1 VKKKSPTVLIEKKE
15 RKTLF
20 IFSTSKQPP
29 KSKVSLFIIN
39 DSHQQQRPCHQR
51 RLSQSQWQTHHHRED
66 HCISPQIHVDLLP
79 PTQISGTSTAD
90 LRL

>member
-1 VKKKSPTVLIEKKE
+1 VQKKSPTVLIEKRE

-39 DSHQQQRPCHQR
+39 DIHQQRRPCHQR
-51 RLSQSQWQTHHHRED
+51 RLSQSQR
-66 HCISPQIHVDLLP
+66 
-79 PTQISGTSTAD
+79 
-90 LRL
+90 

>member
-1 VKKKSPTVLIEKKE
+1 VQKKSPTVLIEKKE

-39 DSHQQQRPCHQR
+39 DIHQQRRPCHQR
-51 RLSQSQWQTHHHRED
+51 RLSQSQR
-66 HCISPQIHVDLLP
+66 
-79 PTQISGTSTAD
+79 
-90 LRL
+90 